1 MSERRRRTRAN
12 SSQAAVIACTGNSK
26 RINCVV
32 RNFSTTGAR
41 LEVALPTSVP
51 ETFDLVFDDSRSTLA
66 CRVKW
71 RKDRDVGVEF
81 QLPYR

>member
-1 MSERRRRTRAN
+1 MGERRKRTRAIT
-12 SSQAAVIACTGNSK
+12 SQAAVIACVGAK

-32 RNFSTTGAR
+32 RNFSSTGAR

-51 ETFDLVFDDSRSTLA
+51 DIFDLVFDDSRSTLP

-71 RKDRDVGVEF
+71 RRDRDVGVVF
-81 QLPYR
+81 QLRHR

>member
-12 SSQAAVIACTGNSK
+12 SSQAAVIACTGNAK

>member
-1 MSERRRRTRAN
+1 MGERRKRTRAV
-12 SSQAAVIACTGNSK
+12 SSQAAVIACNGAK
-26 RINCVV
+26 RINCEV
-32 RNFSTTGAR
+32 RKFSTTGAR

-51 ETFDLVFDDSRSTLA
+51 ETFDLVFEDSRSTLQ

-71 RKDRDVGVEF
+71 RKDRNVGVEF

>member
-1 MSERRRRTRAN
+1 MGERRRRTRAA
-12 SSQAAVIACTGNSK
+12 STQAAVIACAGAK

-51 ETFDLVFDDSRSTLA
+51 ETFDLVFDDNRSTLS